1 MAVDFK
7 VIVITPEHIFEDE
20 AKRIATLLDSGVVWR
35 VHIRHPHASACD
47 ICKILDSVPCQYY
60 NQISLH
66 DCHNLASKY
75 KGLGIHLN
83 GRNPFASDDALIVS
97 KSCHSLHEV
106 LLSAQNDI
114 DYVTL
119 SPIYNSISKPGYNS
133 SFELF
138 DAQLLSALKRQ
149 KVIALGGVTPDKF
162 QQLRD
167 AGFAGAAL
175 LGYVWRDDY
184 NDFIQSLSDIRNYKL
199 QLCCNL

>member
-1 MAVDFK
+1 
-7 VIVITPEHIFEDE
+7 
-20 AKRIATLLDSGVVWR
+20 
-35 VHIRHPHASACD
+35 
-47 ICKILDSVPCQYY
+47 
-60 NQISLH
+60 
-66 DCHNLASKY
+66 
-75 KGLGIHLN
+75 
-83 GRNPFASDDALIVS
+83 
-97 KSCHSLHEV
+97 V

-133 SFELF
+133 SFDLF

-162 QQLRD
+162 QQLHD

-184 NDFIQSLSDIRNYKL
+184 NGFIQSLSDIRNYKL
-199 QLCCNL
+199 QLCCNS